1 MAKPLT
7 AIGLMSGTSLDG
19 IDAAL
24 IRTDGADI
32 VEHLGAASFAYTA
45 AERRLLASALGAAT
59 GLADRNARPGPL
71 AEAEDMITSRH
82 ATAVGDLLQRAGL
95 RRESVDV
102 IGFHGQTVLHR
113 PEARLTVQ
121 LGDGAALARQTGI
134 AVVADMRAAD
144 VAAGGEGAPLAPV
157 YHRALAAALDER
169 PVVFV
174 NIGGVGNVTWIGAS
188 GDMLAFDTGPGNA
201 LMDDWALR
209 HTGSPCDRDG
219 RLAAAGVL
227 DPQAFETLA
236 MNPYFEK
243 PVPKSLDRNAF
254 DVACLEGL
262 SPADGM
268 ATLLHFTATSLAR
281 AAGWFPESPSG
292 WVICGGGRHNPALM
306 KEIRGLLEPL
316 GQKVMSAEEA
326 GIDGGIVEAEAWA
339 YMAVRSLKGL
349 PITWPTTTRA
359 PEPMTGGALYRFD

>member
-24 IRTDGADI
+24 IRSDGEDV
-32 VEHLGAASFAYTA
+32 VEHVGAASFSYTA
-45 AERRLLASALGAAT
+45 AERDLLATALDAAT
-59 GLADRNARPGPL
+59 GLSDRHARPGPL
-71 AEAEDMITSRH
+71 AEAEAMITARH
-82 ATAVGDLLQRAGL
+82 ATAVNDLLTRSRLDPGA
-95 RRESVDV
+95 VDV

-134 AVVADMRAAD
+134 AVVADLRAAD

-157 YHRALAAALDER
+157 YHRALAAALDVR

-174 NIGGVGNVTWIGAS
+174 NIGGVGNVTWIGAD

-209 HTGSPCDRDG
+209 HTGNPCDRDG
-219 RLAAAGVL
+219 ALAAAGFL
-227 DPQAFETLA
+227 DAATFRHLA
-236 MNPYFEK
+236 LNAYFEK

-268 ATLLHFTATSLAR
+268 ATLLHFTATSIAR
-281 AAGWFPESPSG
+281 ATGWFPETPSM
-292 WVICGGGRHNPALM
+292 WVICGGGRHNPVLM

-316 GQKVMSAEEA
+316 GQRVLSAEEA
-326 GIDGGIVEAEAWA
+326 GINGDIVEAEAWA
-339 YMAVRSLKGL
+339 YMAVRALKGL
-349 PITWPTTTRA
+349 PITWPSTTGV
-359 PEPMTGGALYRFD
+359 PEPLSGGVLYQPV